1 MEFTIKNKNVFKP
14 MKRAYRLEPHPAVD
28 YMIFLK
34 ANNYFNIHLK
44 YPD

>member
-1 MEFTIKNKNVFKP
+1 MEFTIKNKYIFKL
-14 MKRAYRLEPHPAVD
+14 MKYTYHLQLYPVVD

-44 YPD
+44 KPD